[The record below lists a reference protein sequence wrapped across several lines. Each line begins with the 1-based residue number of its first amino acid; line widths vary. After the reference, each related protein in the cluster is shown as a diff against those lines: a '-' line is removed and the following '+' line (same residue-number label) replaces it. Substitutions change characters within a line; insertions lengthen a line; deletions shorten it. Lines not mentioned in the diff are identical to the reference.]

1 MHKELLLLGLLR
13 QGPMYG
19 YELHR
24 IVQAHGALYSDM
36 KKANLYYLLD
46 RLAGSGCL
54 TVQAEPGMR
63 GARGERLV
71 YTITAAGRERFG
83 ELLREVM
90 RSYEPEHNGV
100 DVAVVFLSHLPASE
114 AIGLLAERQQA
125 VAERR
130 AQVAAELGDPAAH
143 GPLRQIAADHLL
155 SQIDAELDWI
165 ARSLAYLR
173 EVVWTG
179 AIKEGE
185 NGQPT

>member
-1 MHKELLLLGLLR
+1 M
-13 QGPMYG
+13 
-19 YELHR
+19 
-24 IVQAHGALYSDM
+24 
-36 KKANLYYLLD
+36 
-46 RLAGSGCL
+46 
-54 TVQAEPGMR
+54 
-63 GARGERLV
+63 
-71 YTITAAGRERFG
+71 
-83 ELLREVM
+83 
-90 RSYEPEHNGV
+90 
-100 DVAVVFLSHLPASE
+100 
-114 AIGLLAERQQA
+114 LAERQQA